1 MDELSGAM
9 SAIWARNMD
18 AQEQRVAVQ
27 EQAIV
32 ALLAGT
38 LDVTAREMAAQAA
51 HKLAGTLGS
60 FGLTDGTSLATDL
73 ETTWSTEA
81 VAPSDAPRL
90 AQVICKLRRLLRE
103 HAPAIA
109 DSASVPASQQVGA
122 VSPVDV
128 LLVDDDDVFAD
139 FVFGALE
146 SQSKQLTWMPDGESA
161 RAAVCGP
168 EASIRPRV
176 VLLDVEM
183 PGLDGFGLLEE
194 LARNGVTRDSSVIM
208 LTRRT
213 MVEDVVRA
221 RKLGIFDYLA
231 KPLEAPVLIDRVRR
245 ALEAAASH

>member
-1 MDELSGAM
+1 MNELSGAM
-9 SAIWARNMD
+9 SAIWARNLE

-27 EQAIV
+27 EQALV

-38 LDVTAREMAAQAA
+38 LDVTSREQAAQAA

-73 ETTWSTEA
+73 ETAWSNEA

-90 AQVICKLRRLLRE
+90 AQVICELRRLLRE
-103 HAPAIA
+103 HAPADA
-109 DSASVPASQQVGA
+109 DSASAPANPQAGDVY
-122 VSPVDV
+122 PVDV

-183 PGLDGFGLLEE
+183 PGLDGFALLEE
-194 LARNGVTRDSSVIM
+194 LARNGVTRESTVIM

-245 ALEAAASH
+245 ALEASASA